1 VEQMMISADDHID
14 LGFLPKDL
22 WTERLPQSLRERAP
36 HVEDRGDEGEQWV
49 CDGEPWGEWRGG
61 RWPSRPGRPVHALDR
76 GGVNRDNTLRPTT
89 TELRLADMQRDGVE
103 ASVLFP
109 PILGLTSSDPA
120 LMVAC
125 IQAYNDWASDF
136 GKSAPGRLLPV
147 AQLFPDNMNASRDE
161 VLRTAKLGV
170 QQVCFLVGTVTPQM
184 YTEEWEPF
192 WAAAE
197 DSGTIVSYH
206 AGGGE
211 RPHEDWARVLGKPVF
226 QMGIGGAGIPFFQPF
241 VNLFTCRVLE
251 RHPKLRF
258 VLGESGTG
266 WVPYVVQQMD
276 HFYLRTVEFL
286 HGQHPLSMMPSEIFR
301 RQVWATYQEDVV
313 GLHLVPFFGEG
324 HIMWA
329 SDYPHPDST
338 WPHSQEIV
346 DKETAH
352 LSSDARRQ
360 IVHDNAAALYGLKAA

>member
-1 VEQMMISADDHID
+1 
-14 LGFLPKDL
+14 
-22 WTERLPQSLRERAP
+22 
-36 HVEDRGDEGEQWV
+36 
-49 CDGEPWGEWRGG
+49 
-61 RWPSRPGRPVHALDR
+61 
-76 GGVNRDNTLRPTT
+76 
-89 TELRLADMQRDGVE
+89 
-103 ASVLFP
+103 
-109 PILGLTSSDPA
+109 
-120 LMVAC
+120 
-125 IQAYNDWASDF
+125 
-136 GKSAPGRLLPV
+136 
-147 AQLFPDNMNASRDE
+147 
-161 VLRTAKLGV
+161 
-170 QQVCFLVGTVTPQM
+170 
-184 YTEEWEPF
+184 
-192 WAAAE
+192 
-197 DSGTIVSYH
+197 
-206 AGGGE
+206 
-211 RPHEDWARVLGKPVF
+211 
-226 QMGIGGAGIPFFQPF
+226 MGIGGAGIPFFQPF